1 MSEPTVSR
9 SAETEIRP
17 AETATTQTPSTR
29 TKAGSPPRPRSTLG
43 RLARLRRRASG
54 ATVLAIALGTI
65 GFGYAAFAPNSEAD
79 VPSADVAHGEQLYRN
94 ACIACHGPHLEGV
107 KGRGPSLLG
116 VGEAAVYFQV
126 ATGRM
131 PAALQGA
138 QEPRKP
144 VRRDLSE
151 QDLKD
156 LAAYVQSLGGGPQLP
171 EGDLRGGDLGEG
183 GELFRLNCAQ
193 CHNFAGKGGAL
204 SSGKHAPS
212 LNNSSDEVIYAAML
226 TGPENMP
233 VFGDNQV
240 TPEQKRAIIN
250 YVQTL
255 KATNDPGGH
264 GLGRLGPVTEGI
276 VIWVVGIGSLMFI
289 VLWIGAKS

>member
-1 MSEPTVSR
+1 MSEPTVPR
-9 SAETEIRP
+9 SAETE
-17 AETATTQTPSTR
+17 
-29 TKAGSPPRPRSTLG
+29 PRPPGGPRAEPG

-54 ATVLAIALGTI
+54 ALVLGIALGTV
-65 GFGYAAFAPNSEAD
+65 GVGYAAFAPSSDAGE
-79 VPSADVAHGEQLYRN
+79 PSADVARGEQLYRN
-94 ACIACHGPHLEGV
+94 ACIACHGAHLEGV
-107 KGRGPSLLG
+107 SGRGPGLLG
-116 VGEAAVYFQV
+116 IGQAAVYFQV

-131 PAALQGA
+131 PASGQGA

-144 VRRDLSE
+144 AKFTEEEVNQLG
-151 QDLKD
+151 
-156 LAAYVQSLGGGPQLP
+156 AYVQSVGGGPQMP
-171 EGDLRGGDLGEG
+171 SGDLRAGDLGAG

-204 SSGKHAPS
+204 SSGKHAPGLADS
-212 LNNSSDEVIYAAML
+212 TDQIIYAAML

-233 VFGDNQV
+233 VFGENQL

-255 KATNDPGGH
+255 KETKDPGGH
-264 GLGRLGPVTEGI
+264 ALGRLGPVTEGI
-276 VIWVVGIGSLMFI
+276 VIWVVGIGGLMFI

>member
-1 MSEPTVSR
+1 V
-9 SAETEIRP
+9 
-17 AETATTQTPSTR
+17 
-29 TKAGSPPRPRSTLG
+29 LG
-43 RLARLRRRASG
+43 
-54 ATVLAIALGTI
+54 IALGTI
-65 GFGYAAFAPNSEAD
+65 GVGYAAFAPSSDAG
-79 VPSADVAHGEQLYRN
+79 VPSADVARGEQLYRN
-94 ACIACHGPHLEGV
+94 ACIACHAANLEGV

-131 PAALQGA
+131 PAAVQGA

-144 VRRDLSE
+144 VRREFSE
-151 QDLKD
+151 QSEQGVKD
-156 LAAYVQSLGGGPQLP
+156 LAAYVQSVGGGPQLP
-171 EGDLRGGDLGEG
+171 TGNLREGDLGEG

-204 SSGKHAPS
+204 SSGKHAPG
-212 LNNSSDEVIYAAML
+212 LRDASDEVIYAAML

-250 YVQTL
+250 YVHTL
-255 KATNDPGGH
+255 NTTKDPGGH
-264 GLGRLGPVTEGI
+264 ALGRLGPVTEGI
-276 VIWVVGIGSLMFI
+276 VLWVVGIGGLMFV

>member
-1 MSEPTVSR
+1 MV
-9 SAETEIRP
+9 
-17 AETATTQTPSTR
+17 
-29 TKAGSPPRPRSTLG
+29 LG
-43 RLARLRRRASG
+43 
-54 ATVLAIALGTI
+54 IALGTI
-65 GFGYAAFAPNSEAD
+65 GVGYAAFAPNSDAG
-79 VPSADVAHGEQLYRN
+79 VPSADVARGEQLYRN
-94 ACIACHGPHLEGV
+94 ACIACHGANLEGV
-107 KGRGPSLLG
+107 TGRGPSLLG

-131 PAALQGA
+131 PAAAQGP

-144 VRRDLSE
+144 PRFTEDE
-151 QDLKD
+151 ANQI
-156 LAAYVQSLGGGPQLP
+156 AAYVQSVGGGQQLP
-171 EGDLRGGDLGEG
+171 SGNLRGDGSNLGEG

-212 LNNSSDEVIYAAML
+212 LANSSDKVIYAAML

-255 KATNDPGGH
+255 KVTKDPGGMP
-264 GLGRLGPVTEGI
+264 LGRLGPVTEGI
-276 VIWVVGIGSLMFI
+276 VIWVVGIGALMFI